1 MDCLFFDDLLPHPYL
16 STAACDAAIVAT
28 TFCFVLLFLIAF
40 SSMIIVTV
48 RVGWQDDM
56 MQLDPE
62 GTTGE
67 SEQQDPNAVQ
77 DGENNT
83 DSAPE
88 QLVLRMDEPVNVN
101 GPENVLF

>member
-1 MDCLFFDDLLPHPYL
+1 L
-16 STAACDAAIVAT
+16 STAACDAGIHAT
-28 TFCFVLLFLIAF
+28 TLSFVFLFSMAF
-40 SSMIIVTV
+40 SSMILVTV

-62 GTTGE
+62 TTGE
-67 SEQQDPNAVQ
+67 SDQQEQDPNAVQ

-88 QLVLRMDEPVNVN
+88 QLILRMDEPVNVN
-101 GPENVLF
+101 VPENVGC

>member
-1 MDCLFFDDLLPHPYL
+1 
-16 STAACDAAIVAT
+16 
-28 TFCFVLLFLIAF
+28 
-40 SSMIIVTV
+40 MILVTV

-62 GTTGE
+62 TTGE
-67 SEQQDPNAVQ
+67 SDQQEQDPNAVQ

-88 QLVLRMDEPVNVN
+88 QLILRMDEPVNVN
-101 GPENVLF
+101 VPENVGC